1 MNMSESQ
8 ALLRLQEIDL
18 QLMRDSH
25 ALRQM
30 PQQKRLAALAQ
41 AKKKLKSE
49 LQKIVGQRKDA
60 QMELDDNEERHIR
73 LLQIMDEVREKAQES
88 GYREVGDIESQL
100 TSLAKKVEKLEF
112 AHGELQATLGK
123 LEKAEANARALGDRL
138 DGEGEEL
145 EASYKRDSAD
155 LMARVRELARE
166 RKAVL
171 AQLSPQTARTY
182 DEKSKRFGGL
192 AVERLQGNVPS
203 VCRVKLQPSQYG
215 DLRRAGEPIAECP
228 YCHRMLVVEGA
239 LDAE

>member
-1 MNMSESQ
+1 MSESQ

-73 LLQIMDEVREKAQES
+73 LLHIMDEVRGKAQES

-112 AHGELQATLGK
+112 AHGELQASLGK

-138 DGEGEEL
+138 DSEGEEL

-155 LMARVRELARE
+155 IMARVRELARE

-171 AQLSPQTARTY
+171 AQLSPQTVRTY

>member
-1 MNMSESQ
+1 MSESQ

-112 AHGELQATLGK
+112 AHGELQASLGK

-138 DGEGEEL
+138 DSEGEEL

-155 LMARVRELARE
+155 IMARVRELARE

-215 DLRRAGEPIAECP
+215 DLRRTGEPIAECP

>member
-1 MNMSESQ
+1 MSESQ

-155 LMARVRELARE
+155 IMARVRELARE

-215 DLRRAGEPIAECP
+215 DLRSAGEPIAECP

>member
-1 MNMSESQ
+1 MFESQ

-112 AHGELQATLGK
+112 AHGELQASLGK

-138 DGEGEEL
+138 DSEGEEL

-155 LMARVRELARE
+155 IMARVRELARE

-215 DLRRAGEPIAECP
+215 DLRSAGEPIAECP

>member
-1 MNMSESQ
+1 MSESQ

-112 AHGELQATLGK
+112 AHGELQASLGK

-138 DGEGEEL
+138 DSEGEEL

-155 LMARVRELARE
+155 IMARVRELARE

-182 DEKSKRFGGL
+182 DEKSRRFGGL

>member
-1 MNMSESQ
+1 
-8 ALLRLQEIDL
+8 
-18 QLMRDSH
+18 MRDSH

>member
-1 MNMSESQ
+1 MSESQ

-112 AHGELQATLGK
+112 AHGELQASLGK

-138 DGEGEEL
+138 DSEGEEL

-155 LMARVRELARE
+155 IMARVRELARE

>member
-1 MNMSESQ
+1 MSESQ

-112 AHGELQATLGK
+112 AHGELQASLGK

-138 DGEGEEL
+138 DSEGEEL

-155 LMARVRELARE
+155 IMARVRELARE

-192 AVERLQGNVPS
+192 AVERLQGNMPS

>member
-1 MNMSESQ
+1 MSESQ

>member
-1 MNMSESQ
+1 MSESQ

-112 AHGELQATLGK
+112 AHGELQASLGK

-138 DGEGEEL
+138 DSEGEEL

-155 LMARVRELARE
+155 IMARVGSWPRE
-166 RKAVL
+166 RKAVQ

-192 AVERLQGNVPS
+192 AVEQLQGNVPS
-203 VCRVKLQPSQYG
+203 VCRVKLQPSQ
-215 DLRRAGEPIAECP
+215 IQ
-228 YCHRMLVVEGA
+228 
-239 LDAE
+239 

>member
-1 MNMSESQ
+1 MSESQ

-18 QLMRDSH
+18 QLMRDSP

-112 AHGELQATLGK
+112 AHGELQASLGK

-138 DGEGEEL
+138 DSEGEEL

-155 LMARVRELARE
+155 IMARVRELARE

>member
-1 MNMSESQ
+1 MSESQ
-8 ALLRLQEIDL
+8 ALLRLQGIDL

-112 AHGELQATLGK
+112 AHGELQASLGK

-138 DGEGEEL
+138 DSEGEEL

-155 LMARVRELARE
+155 IMARVRELARE

>member
-1 MNMSESQ
+1 MSESQ

-25 ALRQM
+25 ALKQM

-73 LLQIMDEVREKAQES
+73 LLQIMDEVRGKAQGS

-112 AHGELQATLGK
+112 AHGELQASLGK
-123 LEKAEANARALGDRL
+123 LEKAEANARALGERL

-155 LMARVRELARE
+155 IMARVRELARE
-166 RKAVL
+166 RKVVM
-171 AQLSPQTARTY
+171 AQLSPQTAKTY

-215 DLRRAGEPIAECP
+215 DLRSAGEPIAECP

>member
-1 MNMSESQ
+1 MSESQ

-112 AHGELQATLGK
+112 AHGELQASLGK

-138 DGEGEEL
+138 DSEGEEL

-155 LMARVRELARE
+155 IMARVRELARE

-215 DLRRAGEPIAECP
+215 DLRSAGEPIAECP

>member
-1 MNMSESQ
+1 MSESQ

-112 AHGELQATLGK
+112 AHGELQASLGK
-123 LEKAEANARALGDRL
+123 LEKAEANARTLGDRL
-138 DGEGEEL
+138 DSEGEEL

-155 LMARVRELARE
+155 TMARVRELARE

>member
-1 MNMSESQ
+1 MSESQ

-30 PQQKRLAALAQ
+30 PQQKRLVALAQ

-49 LQKIVGQRKDA
+49 SQKIVGQRKDA

-112 AHGELQATLGK
+112 AHSELQASLGK
-123 LEKAEANARALGDRL
+123 LEKAEANARALAERL
-138 DGEGEEL
+138 DREG
-145 EASYKRDSAD
+145 SYKRDSAD
-155 LMARVRELARE
+155 IMARVRELARE

-171 AQLSPQTARTY
+171 AQLSPQTAQTY

-215 DLRRAGEPIAECP
+215 DLRSAGEPIAECP

>member
-1 MNMSESQ
+1 MSESQ

-112 AHGELQATLGK
+112 AHGELQASLGK
-123 LEKAEANARALGDRL
+123 LEKAEANARALGYRL
-138 DGEGEEL
+138 DSEGEEL

-155 LMARVRELARE
+155 IMARVRELARE

>member
-1 MNMSESQ
+1 MSESQ

-60 QMELDDNEERHIR
+60 QMELDDNDERHIR

-112 AHGELQATLGK
+112 AHGELQASLGK

-138 DGEGEEL
+138 DSEGEEL

-155 LMARVRELARE
+155 IMARVRELARE

-215 DLRRAGEPIAECP
+215 DLRSAGEPIAECP

>member
-1 MNMSESQ
+1 MSESQ

-112 AHGELQATLGK
+112 AHGELQASLGK

-138 DGEGEEL
+138 DSKGEEL

-155 LMARVRELARE
+155 IMARVRELARE

>member
-1 MNMSESQ
+1 MSESQ

-73 LLQIMDEVREKAQES
+73 LLQIMDEVREKAHES

-112 AHGELQATLGK
+112 AHGELQASLGK

-138 DGEGEEL
+138 DSEGEEL

-155 LMARVRELARE
+155 IMARVRELARE

>member
-1 MNMSESQ
+1 MSESQ

-88 GYREVGDIESQL
+88 GYRGVGDIESQL

-112 AHGELQATLGK
+112 AHGELQASLGK
-123 LEKAEANARALGDRL
+123 LEKAEANARALAERL
-138 DGEGEEL
+138 DREGEEL

-155 LMARVRELARE
+155 IMARVRELARE

-171 AQLSPQTARTY
+171 AQLSPHTAQTY

-215 DLRRAGEPIAECP
+215 DLRSAGEPIAECP

>member
-112 AHGELQATLGK
+112 AHGELQASLGK

-138 DGEGEEL
+138 DSEGEEL

-155 LMARVRELARE
+155 IMARVRELARE

>member
-1 MNMSESQ
+1 MSESQ

-112 AHGELQATLGK
+112 AHGELQASLGK

-138 DGEGEEL
+138 DSEGVEL

-155 LMARVRELARE
+155 IMARVRELARE

>member
-1 MNMSESQ
+1 MSESQ

-49 LQKIVGQRKDA
+49 SQKIVGQRKDA
-60 QMELDDNEERHIR
+60 QMELDDSEERHIR

-112 AHGELQATLGK
+112 AHSELQASLGK
-123 LEKAEANARALGDRL
+123 LEKAEANARALAERL
-138 DGEGEEL
+138 DREGEEL

-155 LMARVRELARE
+155 IMARVRELARE

-171 AQLSPQTARTY
+171 AQLSPQTAQTY

-215 DLRRAGEPIAECP
+215 DLRSAGEPIAECP